1 MRKVGFLA
9 DEHIYDYKV
18 EAFKDY
24 DTFIDTKNEILYTKN
39 RIT

>member
-9 DEHIYDYKV
+9 DEPLYDYKV

-24 DTFIDTKNEILYTKN
+24 DTFIDIENEILYT
-39 RIT
+39 